1 MRRLYQ
7 VASLGFL
14 ALAVFVMFEGRRLSY
29 YTDIGP
35 GPGFFPFWV
44 GGFLGVLAVIWLGAV
59 SFRPVEPMP
68 GDFIPSR
75 DRARQVIAV
84 LASLVV
90 FTAVVKPFGFR
101 LTMLAFLLV
110 LIGGLGRVRLVW
122 TVIIALAGSWGVYY
136 VFHQLQVSLP
146 VASIDFLNGLGL

>member
-1 MRRLYQ
+1 MRRVYQ

-14 ALAVFVMFEGRRLSY
+14 ALAFFVILEGRRLMY
-29 YTDIGP
+29 YTNIGP

-44 GGFLGVLAVIWLGAV
+44 GGFLGVLAVVWFGQV
-59 SFRPVEPMP
+59 SFRPTEPMP

-75 DRARQVIAV
+75 ERTLHVVGV
-84 LASLVV
+84 LAALVA
-90 FTAVVKPFGFR
+90 FTAAVKPFGFR
-101 LTMLAFLLV
+101 LTMLTFLLF
-110 LIGGLGRVRLVW
+110 LIGGLGRVKLAW